1 MFWEAYSIYL
11 NGEVQSF
18 RLIVIFSTGYDNDE
32 TA

>member
-18 RLIVIFSTGYDNDE
+18 RFGESVFDTQLGRT
-32 TA
+32 